1 MSDPAQDPDLE
12 LDQAPQDDNQVDP
25 RVLTRIVALLR
36 VAAGR
41 NGYARVQW
49 FSNGFLQTLE
59 VVRPEP
65 GTSLGRHGDA
75 IENPYTESGPET
87 SDVR

>member
-1 MSDPAQDPDLE
+1 MSQDPSGDPDLE
-12 LDQAPQDDNQVDP
+12 LDEFPQDDQVDP
-25 RVLTRIVALLR
+25 RVIHRIVALLR

-49 FSNGFLQTLE
+49 FQDGFLQTLE

-65 GTSLGRHGDA
+65 ETSLGRHGDA
-75 IENPYTESGPET
+75 TGPESGPLT